1 MMTEL
6 LAPAGS
12 YEAFKAALTAGAD
25 AVYLGGNRF
34 GARAYAQ
41 NFDENTLIL
50 ALDEAHIRGKKI
62 YLTVN
67 TLFKDAELNEL
78 YDYLLPYYKAG
89 LDAVIV
95 QDLGA
100 LKLIRE
106 RFPDMHIHVSTQMT
120 ASGVYSAKLLEQ
132 AGAVRIV
139 PPRELSL
146 KEIRKIHKETCLE
159 IECFV
164 HGALCYCYSGQC
176 LMSSFIGGRS
186 GNRGKCAQPCRLP
199 YEVYEGPKKIS
210 KENNSYALNTKDICT
225 LEILPDLIDAGVCSF
240 KIEGRMKRPEY
251 TAGVTSI
258 YRKYIDIIEKGE
270 EYRVQKEDIQ
280 FLYDLFNRD
289 GFSKSYYFMHNGP
302 ALMALENRKAS
313 AGDIRRTDGLYRY
326 INENIIAVE
335 RKTGLDAKAEV
346 STDRA
351 VMTVTDGKTSFTAVS
366 QEVQPAISR
375 ALDEDTVRKQLT
387 KSGGTAFAV
396 NLLSVGIEGQAF
408 MTVKAL
414 NELRRNALAGFEKTL
429 LDTYRRNEPVQTAGK
444 TKKNTEESMHEKA
457 PAEMMK
463 KTSESTAVK
472 TGKPSVSVSVLTR
485 EQLEA
490 AVKRDDIDTVYIP
503 YRYFRE
509 YNDTDMGVVSLIRKS
524 GKATCIKLPA
534 VTRDADSKEYVSFI
548 EAAAEMG
555 CGFLAGSI
563 EDIALL
569 TERGYAGICRAD
581 SGFYMMNAGSI
592 AFRREYGLFK
602 DTVPLELNEGEI
614 SRRDNSES
622 ELIVYGRIPLMV
634 SAGCIRKN
642 YGKCTKDYPVTQL
655 KDRKGYVFPVYADCS
670 VCQNTIFNSVPLS
683 LISKKSGLEKYG
695 FQSFRFDFTDETA
708 EVMSKVLDM
717 WTTEKEIKEDFAF
730 TRGHYTRGV
739 E

>member
-12 YEAFKAALTAGAD
+12 YEAFRAALTAGAD

-34 GARAYAQ
+34 GARAYAP
-41 NFDENTLIL
+41 NFDENTLVQAI
-50 ALDEAHIRGKKI
+50 DEAHILGKKI

-67 TLFKDAELNEL
+67 TLFKDAEINEL

-106 RFPDMHIHVSTQMT
+106 QFPGMHIHVSTQMT
-120 ASGVYSAKLLEQ
+120 VSGVCSAKLLEK
-132 AGAVRIV
+132 AGAARIV

-199 YEVYEGPKKIS
+199 YEVYEGSKKIS
-210 KENNSYALNTKDICT
+210 KENDSYALNTKDICT
-225 LEILPDLIDAGVCSF
+225 LEILPELIDAGVCSF

-270 EYRVQKEDIQ
+270 EYRVQKDDIK

-289 GFSKSYYFMHNGP
+289 GFSKSYYFLHNGP

-313 AGDIRRTDGLYRY
+313 AGDIRRTDGLYSY
-326 INENIIAVE
+326 INENIIAVG
-335 RKTGLDAKAEV
+335 RKKELDAGAEV
-346 STDRA
+346 FPDHA
-351 VMTVTDGKTSFTAVS
+351 EMTVTDGQTSFTAVS
-366 QEVQPAISR
+366 RELQPAISR
-375 ALDEDTVRKQLT
+375 ALDEETVRKQLT
-387 KSGGTAFAV
+387 KSGGTAY
-396 NLLSVGIEGQAF
+396 NLNLISVGIKGKVF
-408 MTVKAL
+408 MTMKAL
-414 NELRRNALAGFEKTL
+414 NELRRNALDGFGKALLDQYRRDEPVKTAGETEENSPEKTAA
-429 LDTYRRNEPVQTAGK
+429 EMI
-444 TKKNTEESMHEKA
+444 KNTADVSGVR
-457 PAEMMK
+457 
-463 KTSESTAVK
+463 SV
-472 TGKPSVSVSVLTR
+472 KPSVSVSVMTR

-490 AVKRDDIDTVYIP
+490 AAMRDDIETVYIP
-503 YRYFRE
+503 YRYFNE
-509 YNDTDMGVVSLIRKS
+509 YRDRKMEAVSLIQKS
-524 GKATCIKLPA
+524 GKTACIKLPA
-534 VTRDADSKEYVSFI
+534 VTRDADEAGYVSFI
-548 EAAAEMG
+548 EAAAGKG

-569 TERGYAGICRAD
+569 ADIGYAGVCRAD
-581 SGFYMMNAGSI
+581 SGLYMMNVESI
-592 AFRREYGLFK
+592 AFRRGYGIFR

-634 SAGCIRKN
+634 SAGCVRKN

-655 KDRKGYVFPVYADCS
+655 KDRKGYIFPVYADCS
-670 VCQNTIFNSVPLS
+670 VCQNTIFNSLPLS
-683 LISKKSGLEKYG
+683 LISKKSGLRKYG
-695 FQSFRFDFTDETA
+695 FQSFRFDFTDET
-708 EVMSKVLDM
+708 VGIMNRVLDM
-717 WTTEKEIKEDFAF
+717 WASEQDVKEDFAF